1 MLKKSVLLVMTLFLI
16 GNAAGQNAKVLEF
29 EVGYL
34 KPKDI
39 KGGMIYSGKYGLVV
53 DERVDISLGVDFFHS
68 SYTEEAT
75 VEYGEQ
81 GQVGYDTKIRSL
93 DYSAMLL
100 PLSLNATVR
109 FPVQPPLSFY
119 AGAGFT
125 YQFLFNKVTNYQ
137 DDKKETQKFHGTGWI
152 FRGGIE
158 YNLGSKSSLIVET
171 FYDLGKVKRNLDESI
186 DGLPR
191 WDEVDLGG
199 FGFRGGLKMELSR
212 Y

>member
-1 MLKKSVLLVMTLFLI
+1 MLKKSVLLAMALFLV
-16 GNAAGQNAKVLEF
+16 GNVLGQNAKVLEF

-39 KGGMIYSGKYGLVV
+39 KGGMVYSGKYGLVV
-53 DERVDISLGVDFFHS
+53 DERVDISFGVDLFHS
-68 SYTEEAT
+68 SYSEET
-75 VEYGEQ
+75 T
-81 GQVGYDTKIRSL
+81 VGYGQEGQAGYTTKTLAL
-93 DYSAMLL
+93 DYSALLL

-109 FPVQPPLSFY
+109 FPLQPPLAFY
-119 AGAGFT
+119 GGAGFT
-125 YQFLFNKVTNYQ
+125 YQFLFNKVTNYA

-158 YNLGSKSSLIVET
+158 YGLGSKSSLIAEA
-171 FYDLGKVKRNLDESI
+171 FYDLGKVKRNLDETT

-191 WDEVDLGG
+191 WAEVDLGG